1 MIEAILLFKN
11 EQIFYAAPFS
21 LKITMFY
28 HFICLYHFFT
38 VVKVIFTIRSENFR
52 MNLHI
57 REVYSKI
64 LALAYSSI
72 INNHV
77 NIILYNIIII
87 IIL

>member
-21 LKITMFY
+21 LKITIFY
-28 HFICLYHFFT
+28 HFICLYHFLT
-38 VVKVIFTIRSENFR
+38 VVKVIFTIRLVNFR
-52 MNLHI
+52 MNLHT

-64 LALAYSSI
+64 LALVYSSI

-87 IIL
+87 IL